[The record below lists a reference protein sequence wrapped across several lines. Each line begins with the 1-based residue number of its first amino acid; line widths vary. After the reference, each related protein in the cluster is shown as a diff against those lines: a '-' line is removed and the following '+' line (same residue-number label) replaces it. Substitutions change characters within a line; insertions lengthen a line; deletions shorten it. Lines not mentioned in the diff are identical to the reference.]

1 MILFK
6 ISSLLANHNLFRLI
20 TMFRG
25 GMVSLIYDRVL
36 TLREGAFD
44 DSAAVSLMS
53 NDVDQ
58 IAFCLEELNEVWSRL
73 IEIAIGVPLLTL
85 QLGWVSVIPLVVVAC
100 TFSVETR

>member
-1 MILFK
+1 MK
-6 ISSLLANHNLFRLI
+6 VVQISSLLANHSLFRLI

-36 TLREGAFD
+36 SLREGAFD

-58 IAFCLEELNEVWSRL
+58 IAFCLEELNECWSRP

-85 QLGWVSVIPLVVVAC
+85 QLGWVSVVPLVVVAC
-100 TFSVETR
+100 KLKVTR